1 MSLQLTP
8 EQKNILNGQ
17 QGRALALALKSLVAY
32 GESFGAK
39 RLVPIKSA
47 HLAGSFGA
55 LSYSGYY
62 KILDQCI
69 NEGLQVKV
77 PTTINPRPGHDY
89 GFINRIA
96 FAKQNQLDRK
106 MKKLGVTPNYSCVC
120 YEKDNI
126 PEFGDCLAWAESS
139 AVQFANSVLG
149 ARTNRNSV
157 LIDLCSAITGFTPE
171 FGYLLDENR
180 RGRVLVKLKI
190 NNMDSAALGFIIGRE
205 VVNKVP
211 VIEHFNFS
219 KTELKNMGGAM
230 AAAGGIAMFHVEG
243 LTPEA
248 PDMKT
253 VFANAPPEATITIT
267 QDDLQNL
274 QTKKPQHAE
283 LVIFGCP
290 QMTYEETIELAEY
303 FKENRSK
310 KNIWFCMI
318 PEAKLRF
325 EQTDLYQKIRKSG
338 VKVFSHCPLSALTV
352 QISRRKVLTPSG
364 KLFYYLKGAE
374 YSSLDECIK
383 TCREM

>member
-1 MSLQLTP
+1 MKLDP
-8 EQKNILNGQ
+8 EQKAMLNGE
-17 QGRALALALKSLVAY
+17 QGQSTALALKSLVAY
-32 GESFGAK
+32 GESFGAT

-55 LSYSGYY
+55 ISYSGYY

-96 FAKQNQLDRK
+96 FAKQKQLDRR
-106 MKKLGVTPNYSCVC
+106 MQQLGVTLNYSCVC
-120 YEKDNI
+120 YERDNV
-126 PEFGDCLAWAESS
+126 PKLGDVIAWAESS
-139 AVQFANSVLG
+139 AVQFANSVIG

-157 LIDLCSAITGFTPE
+157 LIDLCSALTGYTPE
-171 FGYLLDENR
+171 FGYLLDANR

-190 NNMDSAALGFIIGRE
+190 SKMDSSALGFIIGRKA
-205 VVNKVP
+205 VDKIP
-211 VIEHFNFS
+211 VIEHYNFS
-219 KTELKNMGGAM
+219 RTELKNMGGAM
-230 AAAGGIAMFHVEG
+230 AASGAIAMFHVEG
-243 LTPEA
+243 LTPES
-248 PDMKT
+248 PDIKT
-253 VFANAPPEATITIT
+253 VFENTPPEATITIT
-267 QDDLQNL
+267 QDDLKNL
-274 QTKKPQHAE
+274 QAKQPEKAE

-290 QMTYEETIELAEY
+290 QMTYEEAVELAEC

-325 EQTDLYQKIRKSG
+325 EQTDLYQNIRKSG

-352 QISRRKVLTPSG
+352 QISRKKVLTPSG

-383 TCREM
+383 ACREM